1 MTTTNDPPHAAPET
15 HDNPQDTARPEPI
28 DPEND
33 IDARTTA
40 IWVVASAI
48 VLYAS
53 LYFMVPVFDRV
64 MNEERREKVNERE
77 PVQYEEIWA
86 TEQEFLNGEMSD
98 SKKTIE
104 DIMVEMVNNK

>member
-1 MTTTNDPPHAAPET
+1 MTATNNPASASPDAHKNNNGPAQPAPH
-15 HDNPQDTARPEPI
+15 

-40 IWVVASAI
+40 IWVVVSTL
-48 VLYAS
+48 VVYAS

-77 PVQYEEIWA
+77 PVQYEEIW
-86 TEQEFLNGEMSD
+86 TNEQEFLNGELSN
-98 SKKTIE
+98 SKKSIE
-104 DIMVEMVNNK
+104 DIMAEMVNK